1 MTDRRKDDRDEQNPP
16 LASTPNQREGAVQDV
31 QLQGV
36 IELREERLVV
46 HKERE
51 TAGSVALSREVRRE
65 TVQVPVELVS
75 EVLVIEHLG
84 AGTAEGGHLI
94 TLDGTPLAPG
104 ERRELLVYREEAQ
117 VEKRVVV
124 REQVK
129 VSKRQVVETRT
140 FDATLARE
148 ELVVDPQGDVEVSG
162 VEGTGRLPGTQDR

>member
-1 MTDRRKDDRDEQNPP
+1 MTDPRKNEV
-16 LASTPNQREGAVQDV
+16 LASTTMTDSEREAQDI

-36 IELREERLVV
+36 IELHEERLIVE
-46 HKERE
+46 KERE
-51 TAGSVALSREVRRE
+51 VAGSVAFSREVRRE
-65 TVQVPVELVS
+65 TVQIPVELVT

-84 AGTAEGGHLI
+84 VGTGESGQMI

-129 VSKRQVVETRT
+129 ISKRQMVETRT

-148 ELVVDPQGDVEVSG
+148 ELVVDTQGDVEV
-162 VEGTGRLPGTQDR
+162 TGRTPDTLDR

>member
-1 MTDRRKDDRDEQNPP
+1 MTDSRDHDKNGLNPP
-16 LASTPNQREGAVQDV
+16 LASAPQTQREAGTQD
-31 QLQGV
+31 LHIEGV
-36 IELREERLVV
+36 IELREERLIV

-51 TAGSVALSREVRRE
+51 ATGSVAFTREVRRE
-65 TVQVPVELVS
+65 TVQVPVELIT

-84 AGTAEGGHLI
+84 TDAAEGEHGI

-129 VSKRQVVETRT
+129 IGKRQVVETRT

-148 ELVVDPQGDVEVSG
+148 ELVVNPQGDVEVT
-162 VEGTGRLPGTQDR
+162 ERPPEPLDR

>member
-1 MTDRRKDDRDEQNPP
+1 MTDPRKDEP
-16 LASTPNQREGAVQDV
+16 LASTRSTDSEREAQAI

-36 IELREERLVV
+36 IELREERLIVE
-46 HKERE
+46 KERE
-51 TAGSVALSREVRRE
+51 VAGSVAFAREVRRE
-65 TVQVPVELVS
+65 TVQIPVELVT
-75 EVLVIEHLG
+75 EVLIIEHLG
-84 AGTAEGGHLI
+84 AGTGEGGQMI

-129 VSKRQVVETRT
+129 ISKRQVVETRT

-148 ELVVDPQGDVEVSG
+148 ELVVDAQGDVEVTG
-162 VEGTGRLPGTQDR
+162 QTPEGLNR